1 MASQRSFIEAAA
13 KPLRQKRTIAASSAS
28 SRSNARGRPIK
39 AIAEPFCDDQHIIP
53 LTPGINGL
61 NSLLC
66 RSLQKEI
73 AMTLTGK
80 RALVTGASRGI
91 GAAIAKALAA
101 EGADVAITYEK
112 SADRAAEVV
121 AAIKAKGRKGV
132 AIQADS
138 ADVAAIKASVEKTV
152 AELGGLDILVN
163 NAGILRVGEL
173 KDISL
178 ADIDAL
184 LDVNVRGQIVASQ
197 AALPHLGKG
206 GRIITIGSYFADRVP
221 SPVLSVYAATKS
233 ALTAFTKALA
243 RELGPRAIT
252 VNIVQPGSIDTD
264 MNPAHGPFG
273 DTLRGFMALGRYG
286 APEDIADAVAFLASA
301 KAKYITG
308 STLTVDGGANA

>member
-1 MASQRSFIEAAA
+1 M
-13 KPLRQKRTIAASSAS
+13 L
-28 SRSNARGRPIK
+28 
-39 AIAEPFCDDQHIIP
+39 
-53 LTPGINGL
+53 
-61 NSLLC
+61 
-66 RSLQKEI
+66 
-73 AMTLTGK
+73 LTGK

-112 SADRAAEVV
+112 SADRAAELV
-121 AAIKAKGRKGV
+121 AAIKANGRKAV

-138 ADVAAIKASVEKTV
+138 ADVGAVQASVAK
-152 AELGGLDILVN
+152 AAAALGGLDILVN
-163 NAGILRVGEL
+163 NAGILRLGEL

-184 LDVNVRGQIVASQ
+184 LNVNVRAQIIASK
-197 AALPHLGKG
+197 AALDHLGKG

-221 SPVLSVYAATKS
+221 TPVLSVYAATKS

-243 RELGPRAIT
+243 RELGPKEIT
-252 VNIVQPGSIDTD
+252 VNVVQPGSIDTE

-273 DTLRGFMALGRYG
+273 DTLRQFMSLGHYG